1 MPAETDISELVRTAV
16 QSAVHLEMRESYM
29 PADPDWLD
37 WQAGNRFDP
46 AKRWRE
52 WFDLVAA
59 AVARGVAVRRAR
71 IVSEPITDY
80 VRFEY
85 DVTPGINL
93 AAGEQVRWLPRRNA
107 LDLLVPVSDF
117 WLIDG
122 CILAWN
128 HFAGDGS
135 WLATES
141 SDDPGLAKLCGSSF
155 EAIWDRATPH
165 ADYQPT

>member
-1 MPAETDISELVRTAV
+1 
-16 QSAVHLEMRESYM
+16 MRESYM

-46 AKRWRE
+46 AERWRG
-52 WFDLVAA
+52 WFDLIAA
-59 AVARGVAVRRAR
+59 AVARGVAIRRAR
-71 IVSEPITDY
+71 IVSEPVTDY

-93 AAGEQVRWLPRRNA
+93 AAGEQVRWLPRRHA

-117 WLIDG
+117 WLIDD
-122 CILAWN
+122 CVLAWN

-135 WLATES
+135 WLATEPS
-141 SDDPGLAKLCGSSF
+141 GDPGLAKLCGSSF
-155 EAIWDRATPH
+155 EAIWDRAIPH
-165 ADYQPT
+165 ADYQPG